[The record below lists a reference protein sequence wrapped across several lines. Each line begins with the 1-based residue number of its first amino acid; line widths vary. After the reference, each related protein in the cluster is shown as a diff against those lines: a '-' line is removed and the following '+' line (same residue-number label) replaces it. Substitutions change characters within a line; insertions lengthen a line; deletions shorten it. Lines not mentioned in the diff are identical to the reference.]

1 MFLLTKHAAPHLRE
15 SEHGSVVN
23 IASISGKRPLESR
36 TPYVAS
42 KMTVIG
48 MTRTWA
54 FEFGDAGVTVN
65 AVCPGATRGPRIDSV
80 IGTRAAELDVDYAEA
95 RRRMFT
101 DETALGGLVDATDT
115 ARTVLFLASDLGRHI
130 TAQDIN
136 VDGGTVWY

>member
-1 MFLLTKHAAPHLRE
+1 
-15 SEHGSVVN
+15 
-23 IASISGKRPLESR
+23 
-36 TPYVAS
+36 
-42 KMTVIG
+42 
-48 MTRTWA
+48 
-54 FEFGDAGVTVN
+54 
-65 AVCPGATRGPRIDSV
+65 V